1 MIREAGYFSLFF
13 VIAVALNRV
22 HAYYPYPELQQF
34 SFTFLAVALTYLVYV
49 IFSHVATR
57 YVSDKK
63 TRYALNKALFIISIL
78 AVTAIIVRIWVE
90 ETQSLLISYGILA
103 AGVAIALQDI
113 LRNFVGG
120 IYIMISG
127 IFRVGDR
134 ISIGDMAGDVMDV
147 GIMSTTFMEIGH
159 WVQGDQPTG
168 RIVIIPNAVI
178 ITGTVYNFTKDHNF
192 VWDEITI
199 PITYDS
205 DWRSAREVF
214 FAIVREET
222 EELTLQ
228 AEAEIERIGEKY
240 YLPKKVVEPSVFL
253 SLTDN
258 WIRLD
263 IRYVADTRQRR
274 ILRDRIMQRLMEA
287 VDAHPEFSV
296 ASATIEVQ
304 GTHIVTLK
312 NEPSGETV

>member
-1 MIREAGYFSLFF
+1 MRQAGYFSLFF
-13 VIAVALNRV
+13 VIAVILNRGYV
-22 HAYYPYPELQQF
+22 YYPYPELLKL
-34 SFTFLAVALTYLVYV
+34 SFTFLAVALIYLVYV
-49 IFSHVATR
+49 VLSIIATR
-57 YVSDKK
+57 YIADKK
-63 TRYALNKALFIISIL
+63 TRYSLNKALFILSIL
-78 AVTAIIVRIWVE
+78 AVGAIVIRIWVE

-120 IYIMISG
+120 VYIMVSG
-127 IFRVGDR
+127 MYRVGDR

-147 GIMSTTFMEIGH
+147 GIMNSTLMEIGQ

-168 RIVIIPNAVI
+168 RIVIIPNAVV
-178 ITGTVYNFTKDHNF
+178 ITDVVYNFTKDHNF

-199 PITYDS
+199 PLTYDS
-205 DWRSAREVF
+205 DWKTAMQVF
-214 FAIVREET
+214 FAIVHEET
-222 EELTLQ
+222 AELTLQ

-240 YLPKKVVEPSVFL
+240 YLPKKVVEPSIYL

-263 IRYVADTRQRR
+263 IRYVTDTRQRR

-287 VDAHPEFSV
+287 LDGHADFSI
-296 ASATIEVQ
+296 ASETIEVQ
-304 GTHIVTLK
+304 GTHTVTL
-312 NEPSGETV
+312 NNAPSGGTQ